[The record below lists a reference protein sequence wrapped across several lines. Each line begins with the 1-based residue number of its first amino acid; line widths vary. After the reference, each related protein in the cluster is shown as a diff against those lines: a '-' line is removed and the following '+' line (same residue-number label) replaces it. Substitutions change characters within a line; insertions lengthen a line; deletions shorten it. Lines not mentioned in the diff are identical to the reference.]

1 MDHRHA
7 PRYAAL
13 FALAVGLTG
22 QAPAPAQPY
31 STGRSFTIPVR
42 ARTSARA
49 AFREALPKLRELSGV
64 RLMSAFAD
72 REDRFVEAFYT
83 AAYHGRPVAGALV
96 AVRAGAAGAF
106 DTPRDAPRTIPVMLD
121 QLSRAFNR
129 GVPVNDPL
137 HTVSFGSGTIG
148 LPDSWSVTNAYQGCV
163 EAASPRD
170 HGYLAFGC
178 PQAAVVPPLLPG
190 TNPRAALVLTSG
202 DPVAVAQRVLTA
214 PPPAGLGV
222 KAVRVVE
229 TQPVAAPM
237 GTGSAAYV
245 LFDYR
250 ADGAPFRGLG
260 LFAVAPVDARS
271 AMVYKSIFMLPA
283 NDFARLAPVLWKS
296 WRSWNVNG
304 NVLTG
309 RLTAAAQSMRETGDI
324 ITGAYWAREHA
335 QDQAAYGFDQY
346 IRDTAQLEDV
356 TTGRRYNGSYLDASA
371 IVQRNPVKYRIVPI
385 GELQL

>member
-1 MDHRHA
+1 MIPHA
-7 PRYAAL
+7 LRYAAV
-13 FALAVGLTG
+13 FALAAALA
-22 QAPAPAQPY
+22 APAPGAAQPY
-31 STGRSFTIPVR
+31 STGRSFTIAVGS
-42 ARTSARA
+42 RTSARA
-49 AFREALPKLRELSGV
+49 AFREALTKLRDLDGV
-64 RLMSAFAD
+64 RLTSALAD

-83 AAYHGRPVAGALV
+83 ATYRGRPVAGALV
-96 AVRAGAAGAF
+96 AVRGSAASAF
-106 DTPRDAPRTIPVMLD
+106 DTPREAPRSVPVMLD

-148 LPDSWSVTNAYQGCV
+148 LPDSWSVMNAYQGCV
-163 EAASPRD
+163 EAGSQRD

-190 TNPRAALVLTSG
+190 TNPRAVLVLTSG
-202 DPVAVAQRVLTA
+202 DPAAVAQRVLTA
-214 PPPAGLGV
+214 APPAGLGV
-222 KAVRVVE
+222 QAVRVVE
-229 TQPVAAPM
+229 TQPVAPPM
-237 GTGSAAYV
+237 GTGRAAYV
-245 LFDYR
+245 LFDYS
-250 ADGAPFRGLG
+250 ANGAPYRGLG
-260 LFAVAPVDARS
+260 LFAVAPVDTRS
-271 AMVYKSIFMLPA
+271 AMVYKSMFMLPA

-324 ITGAYWAREHA
+324 ITGAYWARQHA
-335 QDQAAYGFDQY
+335 NEQTAYGFDQY

-356 TTGRRYNGSYLDASA
+356 STGRRYNGSYLDASA
-371 IVQRNPVKYRIVPI
+371 IVQHNPVKYRIVPI